1 MSMEFTLNDLQR
13 RRVEEHL
20 ALVEQVLRRS
30 IKTNETVDGM
40 GHDDLYQD
48 GCIALCRA
56 AVSYREEMGAF
67 PAYARTVI
75 RNYLLDRCR
84 EIQSARKNLPLLS
97 LDAFAEMGAPEPV
110 SPFHTEDLI
119 SDVSSDALLS
129 HFRNRYH
136 GTARLGIEALELRVR
151 GYSCADIAKLY
162 QKKPNY
168 IGACISRAAE
178 KLRRERIVREFYTA
192 CTEQD
197 KLMPEDIEPQ
207 ENKKVIQECV
217 GVTCTKLSS
226 PWTVYL
232 STLIAAHYCCRP
244 YRSSVHGSKVSEI
257 GFIGMEDDFKLCK
270 LAFLYAYDCI
280 SSRCRQIRTQ
290 KGYPAKTLREM
301 CNSYGWGFC
310 RGLSAAF
317 QKQEAEHQEW
327 GLVMVVPQAV
337 EDAVSKMKRSSY
349 KISPQSSMNHQYAA
363 MGYADGQEF
372 DMRRRLEPSA

>member
-13 RRVEEHL
+13 RRVEDHL
-20 ALVEQVLRRS
+20 ALVEQVLPRRS

-56 AVSYREEMGAF
+56 SVSYREEMGAF

-119 SDVSSDALLS
+119 SDVSFDK
-129 HFRNRYH
+129 HRIFVNR
-136 GTARLGIEALELRVR
+136 IEALELRGR

-197 KLMPEDIEPQ
+197 IK
-207 ENKKVIQECV
+207 
-217 GVTCTKLSS
+217 
-226 PWTVYL
+226 
-232 STLIAAHYCCRP
+232 
-244 YRSSVHGSKVSEI
+244 
-257 GFIGMEDDFKLCK
+257 
-270 LAFLYAYDCI
+270 
-280 SSRCRQIRTQ
+280 
-290 KGYPAKTLREM
+290 
-301 CNSYGWGFC
+301 
-310 RGLSAAF
+310 SA
-317 QKQEAEHQEW
+317 
-327 GLVMVVPQAV
+327 
-337 EDAVSKMKRSSY
+337 
-349 KISPQSSMNHQYAA
+349 
-363 MGYADGQEF
+363 
-372 DMRRRLEPSA
+372 

>member
-13 RRVEEHL
+13 RRVEDHL

-40 GHDDLYQD
+40 GHDDLYQE

-168 IGACISRAAE
+168 IGACISRAAG

-197 KLMPEDIEPQ
+197 IKSAYRRGADRAEEGRQRQPRILRRHLYQDRRFRR
-207 ENKKVIQECV
+207 
-217 GVTCTKLSS
+217 G
-226 PWTVYL
+226 
-232 STLIAAHYCCRP
+232 RP
-244 YRSSVHGSKVSEI
+244 G
-257 GFIGMEDDFKLCK
+257 
-270 LAFLYAYDCI
+270 AY
-280 SSRCRQIRTQ
+280 SR
-290 KGYPAKTLREM
+290 LR
-301 CNSYGWGFC
+301 GWLRGADQGHQRAESAGGR
-310 RGLSAAF
+310 RGL
-317 QKQEAEHQEW
+317 QHHW
-327 GLVMVVPQAV
+327 
-337 EDAVSKMKRSSY
+337 
-349 KISPQSSMNHQYAA
+349 
-363 MGYADGQEF
+363 
-372 DMRRRLEPSA
+372 RRRCLASGVA

>member
-13 RRVEEHL
+13 QRVEEHL

-40 GHDDLYQD
+40 GHDDLYQE

-136 GTARLGIEALELRVR
+136 GTARLGIEAMELRVR
-151 GYSCADIAKLY
+151 GYSCTDIAKLY
-162 QKKPNY
+162 QKSCAGSESCGSSIPPARNK
-168 IGACISRAAE
+168 ISRAHKE
-178 KLRRERIVREFYTA
+178 EFVW
-192 CTEQD
+192 Q
-197 KLMPEDIEPQ
+197 KKHFIRHWDI
-207 ENKKVIQECV
+207 
-217 GVTCTKLSS
+217 
-226 PWTVYL
+226 
-232 STLIAAHYCCRP
+232 
-244 YRSSVHGSKVSEI
+244 
-257 GFIGMEDDFKLCK
+257 
-270 LAFLYAYDCI
+270 
-280 SSRCRQIRTQ
+280 
-290 KGYPAKTLREM
+290 
-301 CNSYGWGFC
+301 
-310 RGLSAAF
+310 SAAETMA
-317 QKQEAEHQEW
+317 EAGVIRSFSWITVSSEW
-327 GLVMVVPQAV
+327 IR
-337 EDAVSKMKRSSY
+337 KR
-349 KISPQSSMNHQYAA
+349 
-363 MGYADGQEF
+363 
-372 DMRRRLEPSA
+372 

>member
-13 RRVEEHL
+13 QRVEDHL

-136 GTARLGIEALELRVR
+136 GTARLGIEAMELRVR

-197 KLMPEDIEPQ
+197 TDRGGTFQQWRSNWLNRRMGPIFSCGSVWTAAASRKSTLTPQRKAGTMLPAQTAPRRYGCGSLRRFIRCIDLLSIHFKGRMP
-207 ENKKVIQECV
+207 VF
-217 GVTCTKLSS
+217 GVLPPTCT
-226 PWTVYL
+226 
-232 STLIAAHYCCRP
+232 
-244 YRSSVHGSKVSEI
+244 
-257 GFIGMEDDFKLCK
+257 
-270 LAFLYAYDCI
+270 
-280 SSRCRQIRTQ
+280 
-290 KGYPAKTLREM
+290 
-301 CNSYGWGFC
+301 
-310 RGLSAAF
+310 
-317 QKQEAEHQEW
+317 
-327 GLVMVVPQAV
+327 
-337 EDAVSKMKRSSY
+337 
-349 KISPQSSMNHQYAA
+349 
-363 MGYADGQEF
+363 
-372 DMRRRLEPSA
+372 

>member
-1 MSMEFTLNDLQR
+1 MSMEFTLNEHQR
-13 RRVEEHL
+13 QRVEDHL

-40 GHDDLYQD
+40 GHDDLYQE

-56 AVSYREEMGAF
+56 AVSYQEEMGAF

-97 LDAFAEMGAPEPV
+97 LDAFAEIGAPEPV

-136 GTARLGIEALELRVR
+136 GTARLGIEAMELRVR

-197 KLMPEDIEPQ
+197 IK
-207 ENKKVIQECV
+207 
-217 GVTCTKLSS
+217 
-226 PWTVYL
+226 
-232 STLIAAHYCCRP
+232 
-244 YRSSVHGSKVSEI
+244 
-257 GFIGMEDDFKLCK
+257 
-270 LAFLYAYDCI
+270 
-280 SSRCRQIRTQ
+280 
-290 KGYPAKTLREM
+290 
-301 CNSYGWGFC
+301 
-310 RGLSAAF
+310 SA
-317 QKQEAEHQEW
+317 
-327 GLVMVVPQAV
+327 
-337 EDAVSKMKRSSY
+337 
-349 KISPQSSMNHQYAA
+349 
-363 MGYADGQEF
+363 
-372 DMRRRLEPSA
+372 

>member
-40 GHDDLYQD
+40 GHDDLYQE

-110 SPFHTEDLI
+110 SPFHMEDLI

-207 ENKKVIQECV
+207 ENKKVVQECV

-244 YRSSVHGSKVSEI
+244 YRSHAHGSKVSEI

-349 KISPQSSMNHQYAA
+349 KISSTSSMNRQYAA

-372 DMRRRLEPSA
+372 DMRRRLAPSA